1 MIQIVIAAAVALLL
15 GAFATEVQ
23 SRLFA
28 GQYFATLVM
37 TVIAVFI
44 GALVTYRSAAVVAAA
59 GRRRHAATAADGRRD
74 SAAADGRSSSAAPMD
89 QRESGR
95 VKWFNRSKGFGFIIR
110 DSGGEVFVHHRNI
123 QGGGRRTLKDGERVL
138 FVVTPHEKGL
148 QAEQV
153 SVLPEQ

>member
-1 MIQIVIAAAVALLL
+1 
-15 GAFATEVQ
+15 
-23 SRLFA
+23 
-28 GQYFATLVM
+28 
-37 TVIAVFI
+37 VFI

-59 GRRRHAATAADGRRD
+59 DRRRHAATAADGRR
-74 SAAADGRSSSAAPMD
+74 SSAAPMD

-153 SVLPEQ
+153 SVQPEQ

>member
-15 GAFATEVQ
+15 GAFATEIQ

-28 GQYFATLVM
+28 DQYFATLVL
-37 TVIAVFI
+37 TVIAVFT

-59 GRRRHAATAADGRRD
+59 DRRRDTTTAADGRCKR
-74 SAAADGRSSSAAPMD
+74 AAAEGRRARAAPMD
-89 QRESGR
+89 ERESGR

-123 QGGGRRTLKDGERVL
+123 QGGGRRTLKDGERVS

-153 SVLPEQ
+153 SVQPER